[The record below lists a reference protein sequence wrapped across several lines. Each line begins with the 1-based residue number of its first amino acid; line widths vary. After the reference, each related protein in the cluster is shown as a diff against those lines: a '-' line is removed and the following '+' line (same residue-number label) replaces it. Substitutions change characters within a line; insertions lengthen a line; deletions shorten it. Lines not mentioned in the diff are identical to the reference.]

1 MDRLAEVGMVVE
13 EEVAQRTEKGFE
25 WVQAEQVQLGEGV
38 LQTESLCLS
47 FEEQKEKLGTG

>member
-13 EEVAQRTEKGFE
+13 AEVAQRTEKGFE
-25 WVQAEQVQLGEGV
+25 WAREEQVLLGEGV

-47 FEEQKEKLGTG
+47 FEELKEKFGTG